1 MVCDEVAHHQLL
13 ALYSFS
19 QSCLDIK
26 PEDELRREASQLV
39 FWFSNGG
46 AKRRHYCFGFYRP
59 NRRVLKLSTFFQMIG
74 KIAIFRYTLLAL
86 LQAKLKVKTFTGIVF
101 HFANECILIGKTL

>member
-26 PEDELRREASQLV
+26 PEDELRREAPPLL
-39 FWFSNGG
+39 FW
-46 AKRRHYCFGFYRP
+46 
-59 NRRVLKLSTFFQMIG
+59 VLST
-74 KIAIFRYTLLAL
+74 KP
-86 LQAKLKVKTFTGIVF
+86 
-101 HFANECILIGKTL
+101 

>member
-26 PEDELRREASQLV
+26 PEDVLRRCGPQLV

-86 LQAKLKVKTFTGIVF
+86 FKQ
-101 HFANECILIGKTL
+101 N